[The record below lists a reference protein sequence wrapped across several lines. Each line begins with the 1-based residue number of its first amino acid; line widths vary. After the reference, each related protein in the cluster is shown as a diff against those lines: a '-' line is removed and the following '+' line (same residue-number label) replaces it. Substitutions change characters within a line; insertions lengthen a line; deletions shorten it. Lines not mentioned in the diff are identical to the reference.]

1 MAKKKA
7 VGKKKESIDELKK
20 KLKKAKKEIKNLKG
34 EINKKRN
41 QLLRTMADFQNYQK
55 RVEREMKEGIE
66 KSKGEIISKFLD
78 VYENMK
84 IACENRLSKKGLKMI
99 TSQFEKLLEEE
110 GIEEIEAVG
119 KKFDHGLHH
128 AISIIESN
136 EYDDGTIVKE
146 IKKGYLIDG
155 KLLRPSLV
163 MVAKNRGD

>member
-1 MAKKKA
+1 
-7 VGKKKESIDELKK
+7 
-20 KLKKAKKEIKNLKG
+20 
-34 EINKKRN
+34 
-41 QLLRTMADFQNYQK
+41 
-55 RVEREMKEGIE
+55 
-66 KSKGEIISKFLD
+66 
-78 VYENMK
+78 MK

-119 KKFDHGLHH
+119 KKFYHGLHH